1 MSTNNPDAEL
11 EAIQQVL
18 TALEA
23 LESDARQRVID
34 YVFQRLGLARSTSVN
49 AAAFGAGTQWRG
61 AESSSESPIET
72 ATEAIVDIR
81 NLRASKSP
89 KTDNEMAALVA
100 YYLKHHAPSDEKKD
114 AISTADL
121 EKYFVQAG
129 YPLPKQP
136 RFTLQNAKN
145 AGYFDPAGR
154 GLFRLNPVGHNLVAH
169 GLKSGGGGQPTAK
182 TKRTTRKP
190 PAKKKPRKT

>member
-1 MSTNNPDAEL
+1 MSTSNNDIEL

-23 LESDARQRVID
+23 LDAEARERVID
-34 YVFQRLGLARSTSVN
+34 YVFKRLGLKGSRQASPP
-49 AAAFGAGTQWRG
+49 AASPLVSPIVADV
-61 AESSSESPIET
+61 SSETGGDAVQGSVI
-72 ATEAIVDIR
+72 DIR
-81 NLRASKSP
+81 ALKDSKAP

-100 YYLKHHAPSDEKKD
+100 YYLKHHAQGDEKKD
-114 AISTADL
+114 AVSTADL

-145 AGYFDPAGR
+145 AGYFDSAGR
-154 GLFRLNPVGHNLVAH
+154 GLFKLNPVGHNLVAH
-169 GLKSGGGGQPTAK
+169 GLHAGRAESRGK
-182 TKRTTRKP
+182 TSRAPNRKP
-190 PAKKKPRKT
+190 KKQNARKK

>member
-11 EAIQQVL
+11 TAIQQVL
-18 TALEA
+18 AALEA

-34 YVFQRLGLARSTSVN
+34 YVFQRLGVARLTN
-49 AAAFGAGTQWRG
+49 ANTAVSATGVQPSR
-61 AESSSESPIET
+61 AESSGDSPIET

-136 RFTLQNAKN
+136 RLTLQNAKN

-154 GLFRLNPVGHNLVAH
+154 GLFKLNPVGHNLVAH
-169 GLKSGGGGQPTAK
+169 GLKSGGGGQPASK

-190 PAKKKPRKT
+190 PAK